1 MDLASCSASAFF
13 LPEDPWFLDCD
24 EVCLV
29 AVLVAVCSVFVEEV
43 VHLKWVGN
51 GNKSWHRT
59 ADFFSAVLHAQLS
72 NFPLLSEKFLVL
84 WFKIASGERG
94 FIACEKSCWSQV
106 VDRASPAVCFQL
118 LPALKTALLEPWAP
132 GGVCPCPL
140 P

>member
-1 MDLASCSASAFF
+1 MIEELTAGVDGSGLLFCFCLF
-13 LPEDPWFLDCD
+13 LPEDPWFLACD

-72 NFPLLSEKFLVL
+72 NFPLLSEKF
-84 WFKIASGERG
+84 
-94 FIACEKSCWSQV
+94 
-106 VDRASPAVCFQL
+106 
-118 LPALKTALLEPWAP
+118 
-132 GGVCPCPL
+132 
-140 P
+140 